1 MKVIQR
7 ENCKS
12 VDMVRRDG
20 VWVCQACGPGW

>member
-1 MKVIQR
+1 MKVIQC

-12 VDMVRRDG
+12 VDMVRRAG